1 MAITI
6 GAKMDNAVKK
16 PCQGFGAACKSS
28 RQKEGKGSY
37 KVAETADGG
46 RREKSPTVLKIKLD
60 YFDFL
65 AIMENRNRRII
76 GAEIKGRQC

>member
-16 PCQGFGAACKSS
+16 PCQGFGAAAKAPS
-28 RQKEGKGSY
+28 KGGKGSS
-37 KVAETADGG
+37 KVAATDEGI

-65 AIMENRNRRII
+65 PIMKNRNRRII